1 MYSIIKTNSENKAFQ
16 QLVIELDKEL
26 AIRDGDEHA
35 FYDQFNKITTIK
47 HVILVLEED
56 KAVGCGALKEY
67 NTDTMEIKRMY
78 VPLDKRGQGI
88 ASLILQALESWAKEL
103 GYSKCILET
112 GVNQPEA
119 IGLYKK
125 NSYKVIPNYRQ
136 YAGMVNSVCFQK
148 ALKYKIE

>member
-16 QLVIELDKEL
+16 QLVVELDKEL

-47 HVILVLEED
+47 HVILVYEED

-67 NTDTMEIKRMY
+67 NADTMEIKRMY

-88 ASLILQALESWAKEL
+88 ASLIVQALESWAKEL

-119 IGLYKK
+119 IRLYKK
-125 NSYKVIPNYRQ
+125 NSYTIIPNYGQ

-148 ALKYKIE
+148 AL

>member
-35 FYDQFNKITTIK
+35 FYDQFNKIATIK
-47 HVILVLEED
+47 HVILVYEED

-67 NTDTMEIKRMY
+67 NADTMEIKRMY

-88 ASLILQALESWAKEL
+88 ASLIVQALESWAKEL

-119 IGLYKK
+119 IRLYKK
-125 NSYKVIPNYRQ
+125 NSYKVIPNYGQ

-148 ALKYKIE
+148 AL

>member
-16 QLVIELDKEL
+16 QLVVELDKEL

-47 HVILVLEED
+47 HVIVVFEKEI
-56 KAVGCGALKEY
+56 AVGCGALKEY
-67 NTDTMEIKRMY
+67 NADTMEIKRMY

-88 ASLILQALESWAKEL
+88 ASLIVQALESWAKEL

-119 IGLYKK
+119 IRLYKK
-125 NSYKVIPNYRQ
+125 NNYTIIPNYGQ

-148 ALKYKIE
+148 AL

>member
-26 AIRDGDEHA
+26 AVRDGDEHA

-47 HVILVLEED
+47 HVILVYEED

-67 NTDTMEIKRMY
+67 NADTMEIKRMY

-88 ASLILQALESWAKEL
+88 ATLIVQALESWAKEL

-119 IGLYKK
+119 IRLYKK
-125 NSYKVIPNYRQ
+125 NNYTIIPNYGQ

-148 ALKYKIE
+148 AL

>member
-1 MYSIIKTNSENKAFQ
+1 MYSIIKTNSDNKAFQ

-47 HVILVLEED
+47 HVILVYEED

-67 NTDTMEIKRMY
+67 NADTMEIKRMY

-88 ASLILQALESWAKEL
+88 ASMVLQELERWAKEL

-125 NSYKVIPNYRQ
+125 NRYTIIPNYAQ
-136 YAGMVNSVCFQK
+136 YAEMENSVCFEK
-148 ALKYKIE
+148 VL

>member
-16 QLVIELDKEL
+16 QLVVELDKEL

-35 FYDQFNKITTIK
+35 FYDQFNKITAIK
-47 HVILVLEED
+47 HVILVYEED

-88 ASLILQALESWAKEL
+88 ASLIVQSLESWAKEL

-125 NSYKVIPNYRQ
+125 NSYTIIPNYGQ
-136 YAGMVNSVCFQK
+136 YAGMENSVCFQK
-148 ALKYKIE
+148 VF

>member
-1 MYSIIKTNSENKAFQ
+1 MYSIIKTNSDNKAFQ

-47 HVILVLEED
+47 HVILVYEED

-67 NTDTMEIKRMY
+67 NADTMEIKRMY

-88 ASLILQALESWAKEL
+88 ASLIVQALESWAKEL

-119 IGLYKK
+119 IRLYKK
-125 NSYKVIPNYRQ
+125 NNYTIIPNYGQ

-148 ALKYKIE
+148 AL

>member
-16 QLVIELDKEL
+16 QLVVELDKEL

-47 HVILVLEED
+47 HVILVYEED

-67 NTDTMEIKRMY
+67 NADTMEIKRMY

-88 ASLILQALESWAKEL
+88 ASLIVQALESWAKEL

-119 IGLYKK
+119 IRLYKK
-125 NSYKVIPNYRQ
+125 NSYTIIPNYGQ
-136 YAGMVNSVCFQK
+136 YVGMENSVCFQK
-148 ALKYKIE
+148 VF

>member
-35 FYDQFNKITTIK
+35 FYDQFNKITAIK
-47 HVILVLEED
+47 HVILVYEEY

-88 ASLILQALESWAKEL
+88 ASLTVQALESWAKEL

-125 NSYKVIPNYRQ
+125 NNYTIIPNYGQ
-136 YAGMVNSVCFQK
+136 YAGMENSVCFQK
-148 ALKYKIE
+148 VF

>member
-47 HVILVLEED
+47 HVILVYEED

-67 NTDTMEIKRMY
+67 NADTMEIKRMY

-88 ASLILQALESWAKEL
+88 ASLIVQALESWAEEL

-119 IGLYKK
+119 IRLYKK
-125 NSYKVIPNYRQ
+125 NNYTIIPNYGQ

-148 ALKYKIE
+148 AL

>member
-47 HVILVLEED
+47 HVILVYVED

-67 NTDTMEIKRMY
+67 NADTMEIKRMY

-88 ASLILQALESWAKEL
+88 ASLIVQALESWAKEL

-119 IGLYKK
+119 IRLYKK
-125 NSYKVIPNYRQ
+125 NSYTIIPNYGQ

-148 ALKYKIE
+148 AL

>member
-47 HVILVLEED
+47 HVILVYEED

-67 NTDTMEIKRMY
+67 NADTMEIKRMY

-88 ASLILQALESWAKEL
+88 ASLIVQALESWAKEL

-119 IGLYKK
+119 IRLYKK
-125 NSYKVIPNYRQ
+125 NSYTIIPNYGQ

-148 ALKYKIE
+148 AL

>member
-1 MYSIIKTNSENKAFQ
+1 MYSIIKTNSDNKAFQ

-47 HVILVLEED
+47 HVIVVFEKEI
-56 KAVGCGALKEY
+56 AVGCGALKEY
-67 NTDTMEIKRMY
+67 DTNTMEIKRMY
-78 VPLDKRGQGI
+78 VPLDKRGKGI
-88 ASLILQALESWAKEL
+88 ASMILKVLESWAKEM

-125 NSYKVIPNYRQ
+125 NLFTVIPNYGQ
-136 YAGMVNSVCFQK
+136 YTGIENSVCFEK
-148 ALKYKIE
+148 VL

>member
-16 QLVIELDKEL
+16 QLVVELDKEL

-35 FYDQFNKITTIK
+35 FYDQFNKITAIK
-47 HVILVLEED
+47 HVILVYEED

-88 ASLILQALESWAKEL
+88 ASLTLQALESWAKEL
-103 GYSKCILET
+103 GYSKFILET

-119 IGLYKK
+119 IRLYKK
-125 NSYKVIPNYRQ
+125 NSYTIIPNYGQ
-136 YAGMVNSVCFQK
+136 YAGMENSVCFQK
-148 ALKYKIE
+148 VF

>member
-16 QLVIELDKEL
+16 QLVVELDKEL

-35 FYDQFNKITTIK
+35 FYHQFNKITAIK
-47 HVILVLEED
+47 HVILVFEED

-67 NTDTMEIKRMY
+67 NADTMEIKRMY

-88 ASLILQALESWAKEL
+88 ASLIVQALESWAKEMR
-103 GYSKCILET
+103 YSKCILET

-119 IGLYKK
+119 IRLYKK
-125 NSYKVIPNYRQ
+125 NNYLIIENYGQ
-136 YAGMVNSVCFQK
+136 YAGMENSVCFEK
-148 ALKYKIE
+148 VLI

>member
-1 MYSIIKTNSENKAFQ
+1 MYSISRTSSDDKAFQ

-47 HVILVLEED
+47 HVILVYEED

-67 NTDTMEIKRMY
+67 NADRMEIKRMY

-88 ASLILQALESWAKEL
+88 ASLIVQALESWAKEL

-119 IGLYKK
+119 IRLYKK
-125 NSYKVIPNYRQ
+125 NNYTIIPNYGQ

-148 ALKYKIE
+148 AL

>member
-1 MYSIIKTNSENKAFQ
+1 MSTIIKTNSENKAFQ

-47 HVILVLEED
+47 HVIVVFEKEI
-56 KAVGCGALKEY
+56 AVGCGALKEY
-67 NTDTMEIKRMY
+67 DANTMEIKRMY
-78 VPLDKRGQGI
+78 VPIHKRGQGI
-88 ASLILQALESWAKEL
+88 ASMVLQELERWAKEL

-125 NSYKVIPNYRQ
+125 NRYTIIPNYAQ
-136 YAGMVNSVCFQK
+136 YAEMENSVCFEK
-148 ALKYKIE
+148 VL

>member
-26 AIRDGDEHA
+26 AIRDGEEHA

-47 HVILVLEED
+47 HVILVYVED

-67 NTDTMEIKRMY
+67 NADTMEIKRMY

-88 ASLILQALESWAKEL
+88 ASLIVQALESWAKEL

-119 IGLYKK
+119 IRLYKK
-125 NSYKVIPNYRQ
+125 NNYTIIPNYGQ

-148 ALKYKIE
+148 AL

>member
-26 AIRDGDEHA
+26 AIRDGEEHA

-47 HVILVLEED
+47 HVILVYEED

-67 NTDTMEIKRMY
+67 NADTMEIKRMY

-88 ASLILQALESWAKEL
+88 ASLIVQALESWAKEL

-119 IGLYKK
+119 IRLYKK
-125 NSYKVIPNYRQ
+125 NNYTIIPNYGQ

-148 ALKYKIE
+148 AL

>member
-26 AIRDGDEHA
+26 AVRDGDEHA

-47 HVILVLEED
+47 HVILVYEED

-67 NTDTMEIKRMY
+67 NADTMEIKRMY

-88 ASLILQALESWAKEL
+88 ATLIVQALESWAKEL

-119 IGLYKK
+119 IRLYKK
-125 NSYKVIPNYRQ
+125 NNYTIIPNYGQ
-136 YAGMVNSVCFQK
+136 YAGMVNSVCFKK
-148 ALKYKIE
+148 AL

>member
-47 HVILVLEED
+47 HVILVYEED

-67 NTDTMEIKRMY
+67 NADTMEIKRMY

-88 ASLILQALESWAKEL
+88 ASLIVQALESWAKEL

-119 IGLYKK
+119 IRLYKK
-125 NSYKVIPNYRQ
+125 NNYTIIPNYGQ

-148 ALKYKIE
+148 AL

>member
-16 QLVIELDKEL
+16 QLVVELDKEL

-47 HVILVLEED
+47 HVILVYEED

-67 NTDTMEIKRMY
+67 NADTMEIKRMY
-78 VPLDKRGQGI
+78 VLLDKRGQGI
-88 ASLILQALESWAKEL
+88 ASLIVQALESWAKEL

-119 IGLYKK
+119 IRLYKK
-125 NSYKVIPNYRQ
+125 NNYTIIPNYGQ

-148 ALKYKIE
+148 AL

>member
-1 MYSIIKTNSENKAFQ
+1 MYSISRTSSDDKAFQ

-47 HVILVLEED
+47 HVILVYEED

-67 NTDTMEIKRMY
+67 NADTMEIKRMY

-88 ASLILQALESWAKEL
+88 ASLIVQALESWAKEL

-119 IGLYKK
+119 IRLYKK
-125 NSYKVIPNYRQ
+125 NNYTIIPNYGQ

-148 ALKYKIE
+148 AL